1 MTSQPTPSSRRSR
14 SGLRATSSRWRRSL
28 PALLLAVL
36 GSSTLAACKGPA
48 ADVPVRIG
56 YSAWPGW
63 FPWKVAEETGQFKT
77 AGVPVTLTWFDGYL
91 DSINALNAG
100 QLDCN
105 SQTLGDTISSIAA
118 GADLQ
123 VVLTNDISSGNDQI
137 IAAPGIRSVADLKGR
152 KVAAEEGTVDHYLL
166 LLGLKKARLSEKDI
180 TFVPLE
186 TGAAAAAFVAG
197 KVDAVGVFAPFTT
210 QALKRPGSTTLF
222 SSKDFPGAISDHLV
236 CRKEFVAK
244 NPEKIQKI
252 VNSWFATLAE
262 IKANP
267 GPSLAILAKRA
278 GVSEA
283 EYRDYDAGTSIYS
296 LEKNR
301 EAFRPGS
308 TMTSLP
314 FAAEQ
319 ISAFLQAVG
328 LAKAAPEL
336 EGVLDPTFVNAAN

>member
-1 MTSQPTPSSRRSR
+1 MTNSTTRPTSTKP
-14 SGLRATSSRWRRSL
+14 RSL
-28 PALLLAVL
+28 AALILAGVIA
-36 GSSTLAACKGPA
+36 SSLVGCSTSTPTASEA
-48 ADVPVRIG
+48 PVRIG

-63 FPWKVAEETGQFKT
+63 IPWKVSEEKGLFTA

-105 SQTLGDTISSIAA
+105 SQTLGDTLSSVAG

-137 IAAPGIRSVADLKGR
+137 IAGPGIRSVADLKGK

-166 LLGLKKARLSEKDI
+166 LLGLKKARISETEI

-186 TGAAAAAFVAG
+186 TGAAAAAFAAG

-236 CRKEFVAK
+236 CNRDFVAK
-244 NPEKIQKI
+244 NPEKVQNI
-252 VNSWFATLAE
+252 VNAWFATLRQ
-262 IKANP
+262 IKAEP

-283 EYRDYDAGTSIYS
+283 DYKAYDAGTTIYS
-296 LEKNR
+296 LEQNR
-301 EAFRPGS
+301 QVFQPGT

-328 LAKAAPEL
+328 LAKTAPTLNGLL
-336 EGVLDPTFVNAAN
+336 EPKFVKAAN

>member
-1 MTSQPTPSSRRSR
+1 MTRFSPRSFR
-14 SGLRATSSRWRRSL
+14 LRTL
-28 PALLLAVL
+28 NYLLLAGVVSAGL
-36 GSSTLAACKGPA
+36 GGCNKPA
-48 ADVPVRIG
+48 TSVSETPVRIG

-63 FPWKVAEETGQFKT
+63 FPWKVSEERGHFRA
-77 AGVPVTLTWFDGYL
+77 AGVPVSLTWFDGYL

-105 SQTLGDTISSIAA
+105 SQTLGDTISSLAA

-137 IAAPGIRSVADLKGR
+137 IAAPGIRSVADLKGK
-152 KVAAEEGTVDHYLL
+152 KVAAEQGTVDHYLL
-166 LLGLKKARLSEKDI
+166 LLGMKKAGMAEKDI

-236 CRKEFVAK
+236 CNREFVAK

-252 VNSWFATLAE
+252 VNAWFATQRD

-267 GPSLAILAKRA
+267 APALAILAKRA

-283 EYRDYDAGTSIYS
+283 EYRAYDAGTTIYT
-296 LEKNR
+296 LEQNR
-301 EAFRPGS
+301 QVVKPGT

-314 FAAEQ
+314 YAAAQ
-319 ISAFLQAVG
+319 ISGFLQAVG
-328 LAKAAPEL
+328 LAKTAPQ
-336 EGVLDPTFVNAAN
+336 LDGLFDSKFVDAAN

>member
-1 MTSQPTPSSRRSR
+1 MNKSPSRRSP
-14 SGLRATSSRWRRSL
+14 SRIRSL
-28 PALLLAVL
+28 TALALAGVVA
-36 GSSTLAACKGPA
+36 SSVGACSKSDPTA
-48 ADVPVRIG
+48 SEAPVRIG

-63 FPWKVAEETGQFKT
+63 FPWKVSEEKGLFTA

-105 SQTLGDTISSIAA
+105 SQTLGDTISSVAG

-123 VVLTNDISSGNDQI
+123 VVLTNDISTGNDQI
-137 IAAPGIRSVADLKGR
+137 IAAPGIRTVADLKGKR
-152 KVAAEEGTVDHYLL
+152 VAAEEGTVDHYLL
-166 LLGLKKARLSEKDI
+166 LLGLKKARISEKDI

-236 CRKEFVAK
+236 CNREFVAK
-244 NPEKIQKI
+244 NPEKVQKI
-252 VNSWFATLAE
+252 VNSWFATLTQ
-262 IKANP
+262 IKAEP

-283 EYRDYDAGTSIYS
+283 DYKAYDAGTTIYS
-296 LEKNR
+296 LEQNR
-301 EAFRPGS
+301 QVFKPGT

-319 ISAFLQAVG
+319 ISGFLQAVG
-328 LAKAAPEL
+328 LAKTAPKL
-336 EGVLDPTFVNAAN
+336 EGLLEPTFVNAAN

>member
-1 MTSQPTPSSRRSR
+1 MSNPKSRPTRASLRCLSS
-14 SGLRATSSRWRRSL
+14 L
-28 PALLLAVL
+28 
-36 GSSTLAACKGPA
+36 TLAGMITVGLGACSKPGPSA
-48 ADVPVRIG
+48 SDMPVRIG

-63 FPWKVAEETGQFKT
+63 FPWKVSEEKGLFTA

-105 SQTLGDTISSIAA
+105 SQTLGDTLSSVAG

-137 IAAPGIRSVADLKGR
+137 IAGPGIRSVADLKGK
-152 KVAAEEGTVDHYLL
+152 KVAAEQGTVDHYLL
-166 LLGLKKARLSEKDI
+166 LLGLKKARISEKDI

-210 QALKRPGSTTLF
+210 QALKRTTLY

-236 CRKEFVAK
+236 CNREFVAK
-244 NPEKIQKI
+244 NPEKVQKI
-252 VNSWFATLAE
+252 VNSWFATLAQ
-262 IKANP
+262 IKAEP

-283 EYRDYDAGTSIYS
+283 DYKAYDAGTTIYS
-296 LEKNR
+296 LEQNR
-301 EAFRPGS
+301 QVFKPGT

-314 FAAEQ
+314 YAAEQ

-328 LAKAAPEL
+328 LAKTAPKLDGLL
-336 EGVLDPTFVNAAN
+336 EPKFVNAAN

>member
-1 MTSQPTPSSRRSR
+1 MNNAPSRRSP
-14 SGLRATSSRWRRSL
+14 SRIRSL
-28 PALLLAVL
+28 TALALAGVVA
-36 GSSTLAACKGPA
+36 SSVGACSKSDPTA
-48 ADVPVRIG
+48 SEAPVRIG

-63 FPWKVAEETGQFKT
+63 FPWKVSEEKGLFTA

-105 SQTLGDTISSIAA
+105 SQTLGDTISSVAG

-123 VVLTNDISSGNDQI
+123 VVLTNDISTGNDQI
-137 IAAPGIRSVADLKGR
+137 IAAPGIRTVADLKGKR
-152 KVAAEEGTVDHYLL
+152 VAAEEGTVDHYLL
-166 LLGLKKARLSEKDI
+166 LLGLKKARISEKDI

-222 SSKDFPGAISDHLV
+222 SSKDFPGSISDHLV
-236 CRKEFVAK
+236 CNREFVAK
-244 NPEKIQKI
+244 NPEKVQKI
-252 VNSWFATLAE
+252 VNSWFATLTQ
-262 IKANP
+262 IKAEP

-283 EYRDYDAGTSIYS
+283 DYKAYDAGTTIYS
-296 LEKNR
+296 LEQNR
-301 EAFRPGS
+301 QVFKPGT

-319 ISAFLQAVG
+319 ISGFLQAVG
-328 LAKAAPEL
+328 LAKTAPKL
-336 EGVLDPTFVNAAN
+336 EGLLEPTFVNAAN